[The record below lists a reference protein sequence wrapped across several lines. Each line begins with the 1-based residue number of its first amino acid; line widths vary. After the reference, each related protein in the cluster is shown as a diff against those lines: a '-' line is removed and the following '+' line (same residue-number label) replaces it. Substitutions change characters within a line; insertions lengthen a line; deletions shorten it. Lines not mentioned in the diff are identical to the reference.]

1 MKFLVDTNIF
11 LEVILEQERS
21 QEAKDFLSKTDE
33 YDLFMTDFSLHS
45 IGLLLFRREQH
56 QLFHQFLNDMI
67 MNAGTMVLHLGIEDM
82 EDVLEVA
89 QRFGLDFDDAYQ
101 YVAAEKHELPII
113 SFDSD
118 FEKTERGR
126 KPPGEI
132 L

>member
-1 MKFLVDTNIF
+1 
-11 LEVILEQERS
+11 LEQERS

-45 IGLLLFRREQH
+45 IGLLLFRREQY
-56 QLFHQFLNDMI
+56 QVFHQFLNDMI
-67 MNAGTMVLHLGIEDM
+67 LNAGIMVLHLGVEDM

-89 QRFGLDFDDAYQ
+89 LRFGLDFDDAYQ

-113 SFDSD
+113 SFDAD

-126 KPPGEI
+126 KNPGEI
-132 L
+132 LE